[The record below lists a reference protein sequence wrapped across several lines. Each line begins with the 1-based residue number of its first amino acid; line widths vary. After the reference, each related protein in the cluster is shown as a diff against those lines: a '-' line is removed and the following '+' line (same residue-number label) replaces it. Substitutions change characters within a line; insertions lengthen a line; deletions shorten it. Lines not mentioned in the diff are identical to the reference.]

1 MSSVIDYLK
10 WRGDMTFDA
19 CPFGEVDNLIFSLL
33 SYIDFDGIVPEEQ
46 AAEGVTVREAA
57 KEYFFRYPDESST
70 GARRLGLIVPPEILT
85 VFRQMAESD
94 RYGGLLLRGFV
105 NEICEEHEMQFSAV
119 TVVLPGDSLY
129 VAFRGTDD
137 TLVGWKEDF
146 NLSYMDAVP
155 SQRKAAAYL
164 NAVPLSDTTKLYV
177 GGHSKGGNLAV
188 WGAVHADDVI
198 RRAIMRVYSN
208 DGPGFSAAVLSSD
221 AYRELAQRMTFLVPP
236 AALVGLLLDNAGTY
250 EVVKSGAKNGLFQHN
265 PMTWEVLGGKFVR
278 AEGLSPKGVH
288 TDTVTRARIDGMTA
302 DEKRTLINLFFDL
315 LQGTGAKTLT
325 ELYDGR
331 MKHSLNIIRAIGD
344 MDKETKE
351 ATRYLINKFFDHRSG
366 ETNKRRNLSGA
377 SGKPSLRASQQVTV
391 ELMMPVYIKKIK
403 NIINNFSENT

>member
-10 WRGDMTFDA
+10 WRGDVSFDA
-19 CPFGEVDNLIFSLL
+19 VPLGEVDNLIFSLL
-33 SYIDFDGIVPEEQ
+33 SYIDLDGIVP
-46 AAEGVTVREAA
+46 ADATSEGVTVREAA
-57 KEYFFRYPDESST
+57 KEYFFRYPDAAEKGT
-70 GARRLGLIVPPEILT
+70 RRLGLIVPPEILT

-94 RYGGLLLRGFV
+94 RYGDLHLRGFV

-137 TLVGWKEDF
+137 TLIGWKEDF

-164 NAVPLSDTTKLYV
+164 NAVPVTDTTKLYV

-188 WGAVHADDVI
+188 WGSVHANDEI
-198 RRAIMRVYSN
+198 RRAVARVYSN
-208 DGPGFSAAVLSSD
+208 DGPGFSSAVLNSP
-221 AYRELAQRMTFLVPP
+221 AYRQLADRMTFLIPP
-236 AALVGLLLDNAGTY
+236 ATVVGLLFDNAGTY
-250 EVVKSGAKNGLFQHN
+250 EIVRSSAKNGLFQHN
-265 PMTWEVLGGKFVR
+265 AMTWDVLGGRFVR
-278 AEGLSPKGVH
+278 ADGLSPKGIR

-302 DEKRTLINLFFDL
+302 EEKRTLVNLFFDL

-331 MKHSLNIIRAIGD
+331 VKHSLTILRAIGD

-351 ATRYLINKFFDHRSG
+351 ATRYLINRFFDTRSG
-366 ETNKRRNLSGA
+366 GAKPGQNLSNR
-377 SGKPSLRASQQVTV
+377 SRYQTPRVTKQVTV
-391 ELMMPVYIKKIK
+391 ELMAPVYIKKIK
-403 NIINNFSENT
+403 KIIKNFSENT

>member
-1 MSSVIDYLK
+1 MSSVIDYLT
-10 WRGDMTFDA
+10 WRGDVTFDA
-19 CPFGEVDNLIFSLL
+19 CPLGEVDNLIFSLM
-33 SYIDFDGIVPEEQ
+33 SYIDFDGIVPAEQ
-46 AAEGVTVREAA
+46 TAAGVTVREVA
-57 KEYFFRYPDESST
+57 KEYFFRYPDESSA

-85 VFRQMAESD
+85 VFRQMAESE
-94 RYGGLLLRGFV
+94 RYGQLLLRGFV

-119 TVVLPGDSLY
+119 TVVLPDDSLY

-164 NAVPLSDTTKLYV
+164 NAVPVTNKTRLYV

-188 WGAVHADDVI
+188 WGAVHADDGI
-198 RRAIMRVYSN
+198 RRAIARVYSN

-221 AYRELAQRMTFLVPP
+221 AYREMADRMTFLVPP
-236 AALVGLLLDNAGTY
+236 AAVVGLLLDNAGTY
-250 EVVKSGAKNGLFQHN
+250 EVVCSGAKNGLFQHN
-265 PMTWEVLGGKFVR
+265 AMTWEVLGNRFVR
-278 AEGLSPKGVH
+278 ADGLSHKGVH

-315 LQGTGAKTLT
+315 LQRTGAKTLT

-331 MKHSLNIIRAIGD
+331 VKHSLTILREIGD

-351 ATRYLINKFFDHRSG
+351 ATHYLINKFFGIRQNESS
-366 ETNKRRNLSGA
+366 KRQHLAALSSKQA
-377 SGKPSLRASQQVTV
+377 PKTIERVTV
-391 ELMMPVYIKKIK
+391 ELMVPVYMKKIK
-403 NIINNFSENT
+403 NILNKFSENA